1 MALLIAP
8 ADAHSFAKISTDGV
22 FEDAPN
28 NSGDVGPRDMR
39 ADPRRILGGR
49 LARQSVAQTALGRS
63 HMRRE
68 WILRYRVLRTVAC
81 DTR

>member
-8 ADAHSFAKISTDGV
+8 ADAFLCQNLKRWV
-22 FEDAPN
+22 FDDAPN